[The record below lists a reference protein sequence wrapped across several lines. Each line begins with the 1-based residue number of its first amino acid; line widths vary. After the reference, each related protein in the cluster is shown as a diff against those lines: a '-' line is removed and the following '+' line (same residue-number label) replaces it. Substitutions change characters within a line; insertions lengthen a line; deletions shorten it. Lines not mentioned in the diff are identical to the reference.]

1 MLCYTLF
8 KKHDIIRQSIYTWLW
23 FFPLWLNL
31 SPQPLPM
38 LTHRLLAATTVYAC
52 NECREV
58 FKHKQLSVNKV
69 LHCHIYIHL
78 YTIFCFVLYNGQC
91 KFPKNHNDA
100 IEQLAFKENFKYFQL
115 HFKYFH
121 IAVSF
126 YVLLKIV
133 NFKIKFLV

>member
-52 NECREV
+52 NECREI

>member
-1 MLCYTLF
+1 MLCCTLF
-8 KKHDIIRQSIYTWLW
+8 KKHDIIRQSIYTWLR

-52 NECREV
+52 NECREI

-78 YTIFCFVLYNGQC
+78 YTIFC

-115 HFKYFH
+115 HFSY
-121 IAVSF
+121 ILNIST
-126 YVLLKIV
+126 LLYP
-133 NFKIKFLV
+133 FMFC